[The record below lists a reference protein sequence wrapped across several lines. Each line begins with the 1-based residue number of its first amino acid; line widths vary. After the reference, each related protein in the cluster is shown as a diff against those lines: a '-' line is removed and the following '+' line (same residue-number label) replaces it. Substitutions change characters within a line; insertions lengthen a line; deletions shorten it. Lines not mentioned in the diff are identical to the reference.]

1 MSHAG
6 NVLAIVT
13 AAIAAW
19 LFAAIYYTSLSG
31 PWLKAMGK
39 TLEQCKAEQAAKA
52 GLAKAIPFILAF
64 VGNLVM
70 AWAIYGIVLHMNM
83 FTLRAGMI
91 IGAACW
97 LGFVLTT
104 MMVNHAFE
112 GRKAML
118 TVIDSIGWLGAMLII
133 GGIIGWFGP

>member
-19 LFAAIYYTSLSG
+19 LFAAVYYTSLSA

-39 TLEQCKAEQAAKA
+39 TLEECKAEQAAKQ
-52 GLAKAIPFILAF
+52 GLAKAAPFILAF
-64 VGNLVM
+64 VGNLIM
-70 AWAIYGIVLHMNM
+70 AWSIYGITLHMNM

-97 LGFVLTT
+97 FGFVLTT
-104 MMVNHAFE
+104 MTVNHAFE

-118 TVIDSIGWLGAMLII
+118 TVIDGLGWLGAMII
-133 GGIIGWFGP
+133 VGAIIGWFGP

>member
-6 NVLAIVT
+6 NVMAIVT

-19 LFAAIYYTSLSG
+19 LFGGVYYTVFSG
-31 PWLKAMGK
+31 PWLKAMDK
-39 TLEQCKAEQAAKA
+39 TLEQCKAEQAAKT
-52 GLAKAIPFILAF
+52 GLAEYAPFILAF
-64 VGNLVM
+64 IGDLIM
-70 AWAIYGIVLHMNM
+70 AWAIYGITLHMSM

-104 MMVNHAFE
+104 ITVNNAFQ
-112 GRKAML
+112 GRKVML
-118 TVIDSIGWLGAMLII
+118 TVIDSLGWLGAMIII
-133 GGIIGWFGP
+133 GAIIGWFGP

>member
-52 GLAKAIPFILAF
+52 GLAKAVPFILAF
-64 VGNLVM
+64 VGNLIM
-70 AWAIYGIVLHMNM
+70 AWAIYGITLHMRM

-104 MMVNHAFE
+104 ITVNNAFQ

-118 TVIDSIGWLGAMLII
+118 SVIDSIAWLGALVII
-133 GGIIGWFGP
+133 GAIIGWFGP